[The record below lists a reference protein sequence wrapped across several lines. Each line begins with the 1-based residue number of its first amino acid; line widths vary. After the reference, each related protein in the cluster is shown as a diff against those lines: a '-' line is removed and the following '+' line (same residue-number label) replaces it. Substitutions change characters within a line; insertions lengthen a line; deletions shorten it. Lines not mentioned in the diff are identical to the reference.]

1 MKYLLSFTAAS
12 LAANETQI
20 VSKIYQESKNWDIVK
35 QKVVDDNIL
44 QKGTIATRK
53 REFAEIKKRVSNL
66 NEEELDFFI
75 EAVGEELKHIALLS
89 VYKTYKIIFDFA
101 VEVIRKKYLLFDYEI
116 LDSDYEN
123 FFESKKLAYEKL
135 NTISQKTY
143 YKIKQVSFKI
153 FEQAGIL
160 DSVKTKNIK
169 KPYLSKTL
177 IEIIVKDDPKYLKGF
192 LYSDQDIDEAIKRIK

>member
-1 MKYLLSFTAAS
+1 MKYSLSFTAAS

-20 VSKIYQESKNWDIVK
+20 ISKIYLEEREWDIVK
-35 QKVVDDNIL
+35 RKVVDDNIL
-44 QKGTIATRK
+44 QKGTITTRK
-53 REFAEIKKRVSNL
+53 REFAEIKKRISNL
-66 NEEELDFFI
+66 NEEELKFFVSSI
-75 EAVGEELKHIALLS
+75 GDELKHIALLS
-89 VYKTYKIIFDFA
+89 VYKTYRFIFDFA
-101 VEVIRKKYLLFDYEI
+101 VEVIRRKYLLFDYEI
-116 LDSDYEN
+116 LDSDYEK

-135 NTISQKTY
+135 NTISQKTC

-169 KPYLSKTL
+169 KPYLSNNL

>member
-1 MKYLLSFTAAS
+1 MKYSLSFTAAS

-20 VSKIYQESKNWDIVK
+20 ISKIYLEEREWDIVK
-35 QKVVDDNIL
+35 RKVVDDNIL

-53 REFAEIKKRVSNL
+53 REFAEIKKRISNL
-66 NEEELDFFI
+66 NEEELKFFVSSI
-75 EAVGEELKHIALLS
+75 GDELKHIALLS
-89 VYKTYKIIFDFA
+89 VYKTYRFIFDFA
-101 VEVIRKKYLLFDYEI
+101 VEVIRRKYLLFDYEI
-116 LDSDYEN
+116 LDSDYEK

-135 NTISQKTY
+135 NTISQKTC

-169 KPYLSKTL
+169 KPYLSNNL